1 MKIRHADGTT
11 EDVDDKRGQQLV
23 NLDQAVPVGDVPTVE
38 EPSKLVAEQ
47 ELRWE
52 RAERDDATP
61 QEKKQAALEQ
71 EEQKR
76 TDHASRRHETVVPTL
91 AVADEAHKKAAKKDL
106 EAADEALGAKP
117 DAKPAAKSEPVKAPS
132 K

>member
-1 MKIRHADGTT
+1 MKIRHADGTV
-11 EDVDDKRGQQLV
+11 EEVDDKRGQQLV

-52 RAERDDATP
+52 RAKRDDATP

-71 EEQKR
+71 EEQER

-91 AVADEAHKKAAKKDL
+91 AVADEAHKKAAAKNL
-106 EAADEALGAKP
+106 EAADEALGGEP
-117 DAKPAAKSEPVKAPS
+117 DAKPAAKSEPVKAPA